1 MLDVAVAGINRF
13 ASAPPVEQ
21 PAEQAVVVLPAAFLQ
36 EMFSRVQELADRV
49 AVLEETVS
57 AQSRE
62 IRELREVGVRCGEGE
77 EAIKSRISAV
87 QDLQPTITH
96 LAERNASNEALIEDL
111 RRQQERDHERV
122 LVEVAHDR
130 QRLATLEARPA
141 RAEAPPAPPGS
152 KTAARLEQM
161 RTILTDR
168 GSTTF
173 KEMERLLR
181 ISPKEM
187 NRILARADK
196 RSIEVFTRE
205 GDRRQ
210 KVLRLKV
217 QIR

>member
-96 LAERNASNEALIEDL
+96 LAERNAANEALIEDL
-111 RRQQERDHERV
+111 RRQQEQDHERV
-122 LVEVAHDR
+122 LVEVAQDR
-130 QRLATLEARPA
+130 QRLAALEGRPA
-141 RAEAPPAPPGS
+141 QVEAPPAPGT
-152 KTAARLEQM
+152 KTAARIEKLKQ
-161 RTILTDR
+161 ILKER
-168 GSTTF
+168 GGVSSF
-173 KEMERLLR
+173 KALRRDLGLKPNQFTALVNKLDKRVFIVTVNHRARDEKLLR
-181 ISPKEM
+181 
-187 NRILARADK
+187 LRA
-196 RSIEVFTRE
+196 FT
-205 GDRRQ
+205 
-210 KVLRLKV
+210 
-217 QIR
+217 